1 MPKRRKK
8 RQSRVNPGL
17 RDYATAGLRGIAE
30 RGKRAADA
38 VERAAAKYEEERK
51 RAQISVEDALRKL
64 ASDHGYDL
72 VKR

>member
-1 MPKRRKK
+1 MAGMPKRRKK

-30 RGKRAADA
+30 RGKRAA
-38 VERAAAKYEEERK
+38 
-51 RAQISVEDALRKL
+51 LRKL

>member
-1 MPKRRKK
+1 MAGMPKRRKK

-38 VERAAAKYEEERK
+38 VERAAA
-51 RAQISVEDALRKL
+51 LRKL